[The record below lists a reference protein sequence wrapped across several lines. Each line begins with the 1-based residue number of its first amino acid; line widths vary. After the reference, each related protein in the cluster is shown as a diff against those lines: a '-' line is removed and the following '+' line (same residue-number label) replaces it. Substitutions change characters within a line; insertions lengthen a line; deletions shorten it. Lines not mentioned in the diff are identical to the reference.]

1 MSKER
6 VYFLPNKSTKNL
18 LQRATTTIWIKEVHF
33 NNKNVRAQILLDRTS
48 YYFSVELQCSLN
60 LFTHRLFFFSG
71 VSHPNLYIILFF
83 PINQLC
89 PFLPKMQHFLLF
101 FFFFLSLSQKEQ
113 EKIKTSDLFLKPAES
128 IEAQWCFSPGYF
140 QHLVWRLPPADVQ
153 GVDQ

>member
-18 LQRATTTIWIKEVHF
+18 LQRAMTAIWIKEVHF

-60 LFTHRLFFFSG
+60 LFTHCLFFFSG
-71 VSHPNLYIILFF
+71 VSHSNLYIILFF
-83 PINQLC
+83 FYKLFMSFSSKNIAI
-89 PFLPKMQHFLLF
+89 FAF
-101 FFFFLSLSQKEQ
+101 FFFFLSLSQKER
-113 EKIKTSDLFLKPAES
+113 EKIKTSDLFLKPTES

-140 QHLVWRLPPADVQ
+140 
-153 GVDQ
+153 